1 MIFTGKSLD
10 KIAELRENNKLPKPG
25 RKKRQKQRSA
35 KVENIK
41 LQTEVCKNHTFVASY
56 EEHSI
61 QINLVLFHSLRLTR

>member
-10 KIAELRENNKLPKPG
+10 KIAELRQNNKLPKPG
-25 RKKRQKQRSA
+25 RKKGRKKQRSA

-56 EEHSI
+56 EEHRI
-61 QINLVLFHSLRLTR
+61 QINLVL